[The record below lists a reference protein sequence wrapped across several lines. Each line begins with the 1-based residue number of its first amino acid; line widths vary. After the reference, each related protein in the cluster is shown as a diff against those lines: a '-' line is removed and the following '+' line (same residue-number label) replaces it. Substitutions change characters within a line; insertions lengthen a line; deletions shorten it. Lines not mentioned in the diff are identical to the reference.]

1 MCMMQAA
8 LAPVCSVPR
17 ATPSTSTPSDAAVH
31 RPRGQRNADRTVV
44 ERRLRVAW
52 RRAMRWFNPPV
63 GVARRHVGA

>member
-8 LAPVCSVPR
+8 LAPVPSVPR
-17 ATPSTSTPSDAAVH
+17 ATAFTSTPSDTAVH
-31 RPRGQRNADRTVV
+31 RPRGRRGADRTAV

-63 GVARRHVGA
+63 GMARRHVRA

>member
-8 LAPVCSVPR
+8 LAPVRSVPQ
-17 ATPSTSTPSDAAVH
+17 ATASTATLSDG
-31 RPRGQRNADRTVV
+31 PRGRRSADRAVV

-63 GVARRHVGA
+63 GVAHRRIVA